1 MSEQITGSCNCGRH
15 VYTIPKPTQMN
26 LCRLWSSWIVP
37 GSPANQCYQIV
48 LIAANG
54 LVPCEQYLLHS
65 HRHGIAL
72 NEYSSRHSAHLFVE
86 SKDITTSSPQPRTY
100 TQNADSGNPMERAWC
115 DECGCGIWIKS
126 HQMPDQTFL
135 KAGKPKSSL
144 VHPATAP
151 KICPCVSF

>member
-26 LCRLWSSWIVP
+26 LCHCIDCRKWA
-37 GSPANQCYQIV
+37 GAM
-48 LIAANG
+48 
-54 LVPCEQYLLHS
+54 
-65 HRHGIAL
+65 
-72 NEYSSRHSAHLFVE
+72 HSAHLFVE

-135 KAGKPKSSL
+135 KAGLFNPGEIPNPTMENWLKNLEPWET
-144 VHPATAP
+144 PAKGTKRA
-151 KICPCVSF
+151 VQLN